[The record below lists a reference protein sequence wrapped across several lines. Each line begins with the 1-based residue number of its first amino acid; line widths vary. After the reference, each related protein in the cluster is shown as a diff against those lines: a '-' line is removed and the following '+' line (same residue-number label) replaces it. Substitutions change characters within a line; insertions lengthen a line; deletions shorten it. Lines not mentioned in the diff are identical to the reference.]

1 MPKISIIVP
10 IYKAEAVLAKCV
22 DSVLAQTCSDWELLL
37 IDDGSPDGSGALCDD
52 YAGQDDRVRVFHK
65 SNGGVSSARNLGMAE
80 AWGDYILFIDADDW
94 VEPTACQTLL
104 EALEWAG
111 ADSAGCAHWNIQ
123 PDGGKW
129 AEPGAL
135 PAGVYDAL
143 RVEIGAHAGKNWFC
157 VLYPGLC
164 LPAAGAPAVYPTEAQ

>member
-80 AWGDYILFIDADDW
+80 AGGDHILFIDADGW
-94 VEPTACQTLL
+94 VQPTAC
-104 EALEWAG
+104 
-111 ADSAGCAHWNIQ
+111 
-123 PDGGKW
+123 
-129 AEPGAL
+129 
-135 PAGVYDAL
+135 
-143 RVEIGAHAGKNWFC
+143 
-157 VLYPGLC
+157 
-164 LPAAGAPAVYPTEAQ
+164 